1 LMSLFFPI
9 SLILS
14 GFIYAIWDHL
24 PLVSKFREMLRFL
37 TILIINTVFFFYIYA
52 SKEFPLQSHLFLS
65 LSGAILLLLTIIKG
79 LKLESRIKR
88 VKSGNLSLNTDESI
102 ETAYSNILTLGGI
115 GLVVLMLA
123 VITGFIIIET
133 QLESLALKSF
143 FSILALLIYLG
154 ILSLIKFNNLQLK
167 NAVRMLL
174 LSFIMILV
182 SYSFSN
188 AAINLS

>member
-1 LMSLFFPI
+1 MSEQTKVSI
-9 SLILS
+9 ASDHA
-14 GFIYAIWDHL
+14 GFDL
-24 PLVSKFREMLRFL
+24 KDQ
-37 TILIINTVFFFYIYA
+37 IIKRLLDCGVDVIDRGPDKKDPVDYPDYA
-52 SKEFPLQSHLFLS
+52 SKVTND
-65 LSGAILLLLTIIKG
+65 ILNEKAHKG
-79 LKLESRIKR
+79 VLVCGTGQGMAMAANKKPGIRAALCYSSEVTKLAREH
-88 VKSGNLSLNTDESI
+88 ND
-102 ETAYSNILTLGGI
+102 ANILTLGGI

-123 VITGFIIIET
+123 VITGFVIIET

>member
-1 LMSLFFPI
+1 MSLFFPI
-9 SLILS
+9 SLLLS
-14 GFIYAIWDHL
+14 GFVYAIWDHL
-24 PLVSKFREMLRFL
+24 PLVSKFREMFRFL
-37 TILIINTVFFFYIYA
+37 TILVINTVFFFYIDS

-88 VKSGNLSLNTDESI
+88 VKSGNLSLNADESI
-102 ETAYSNILTLGGI
+102 EAAYSNILTLGGI

>member
-1 LMSLFFPI
+1 MSLFFPI
-9 SLILS
+9 SLLLS

-37 TILIINTVFFFYIYA
+37 TILIINTVFFFYIYS
-52 SKEFPLQSHLFLS
+52 SKGFPLQTHLFLS

>member
-1 LMSLFFPI
+1 MSLFFPI
-9 SLILS
+9 SLLLS

-37 TILIINTVFFFYIYA
+37 TILLINTVFFFYIYS
-52 SKEFPLQSHLFLS
+52 SKELPLQSHLFLS
-65 LSGAILLLLTIIKG
+65 LSGAMLLLLTIIKG
-79 LKLESRIKR
+79 LKLENRIKR
-88 VKSGNLSLNTDESI
+88 VKSGNLSLNNDESI
-102 ETAYSNILTLGGI
+102 EAAYSNILTLGGI

-123 VITGFIIIET
+123 VISGFVLVDT
-133 QLESLALKSF
+133 QLQSLALKSF

-154 ILSLIKFNNLQLK
+154 ILSLIKFNNLKLK

>member
-1 LMSLFFPI
+1 MSLFFPI
-9 SLILS
+9 SLLLS

-37 TILIINTVFFFYIYA
+37 TILIINTVFFFYIYS

-102 ETAYSNILTLGGI
+102 ETAYSNILTLG
-115 GLVVLMLA
+115 A
-123 VITGFIIIET
+123 RVIDEAT
-133 QLESLALKSF
+133 A
-143 FSILALLIYLG
+143 
-154 ILSLIKFNNLQLK
+154 LSLVETFLNTDFEGSRH
-167 NAVRMLL
+167 AVR
-174 LSFIMILV
+174 
-182 SYSFSN
+182 
-188 AAINLS
+188 INKIG

>member
-1 LMSLFFPI
+1 MSLFFPI
-9 SLILS
+9 SLLLS
-14 GFIYAIWDHL
+14 GFMYAIWDHL

-37 TILIINTVFFFYIYA
+37 IILIINTVFFFYIY
-52 SKEFPLQSHLFLS
+52 SSQEFPLQSHLFLS
-65 LSGAILLLLTIIKG
+65 LSGVILLLLTIIKG

-88 VKSGNLSLNTDESI
+88 VKSGNLSLNTNESI

-123 VITGFIIIET
+123 VITGFILIDT
-133 QLESLALKSF
+133 QLQSLALKSF
-143 FSILALLIYLG
+143 FSILSLLIYLG

>member
-1 LMSLFFPI
+1 MSLFFPI
-9 SLILS
+9 SLLLS

-37 TILIINTVFFFYIYA
+37 TILIINSVFFFYIYS

-65 LSGAILLLLTIIKG
+65 LSGAMLLLLTIIKG

-88 VKSGNLSLNTDESI
+88 VKSGNLSLNNDESI

>member
-1 LMSLFFPI
+1 MSLFFPI
-9 SLILS
+9 SLLLS

-37 TILIINTVFFFYIYA
+37 TILIINTVFFFYIYS
-52 SKEFPLQSHLFLS
+52 SKGFPLQTHLFLS

-133 QLESLALKSF
+133 QFESLALKSF

>member
-1 LMSLFFPI
+1 MSLFFPI

-37 TILIINTVFFFYIYA
+37 TILIINTVFFFYIYS
-52 SKEFPLQSHLFLS
+52 SKELPLQSHLFLS

>member
-1 LMSLFFPI
+1 MSLFFPI
-9 SLILS
+9 SLLLS
-14 GFIYAIWDHL
+14 GFVYAIWDHL

-37 TILIINTVFFFYIYA
+37 MILIINTVFFFYIYS
-52 SKEFPLQSHLFLS
+52 SKGLPLQLHLFLS
-65 LSGAILLLLTIIKG
+65 LSGAMLLVLTIIKG

-88 VKSGNLSLNTDESI
+88 VKSGNLSINNDESI

-123 VITGFIIIET
+123 VITGFIIIEA

-154 ILSLIKFNNLQLK
+154 ILSLIKFNNLKLR

>member
-1 LMSLFFPI
+1 MSLFFPI
-9 SLILS
+9 SLLLS
-14 GFIYAIWDHL
+14 GCIYAIWDHL

-37 TILIINTVFFFYIYA
+37 TILIINSVFFFYIYS
-52 SKEFPLQSHLFLS
+52 SKELPLQSHLFLS

>member
-1 LMSLFFPI
+1 MSLFFPI
-9 SLILS
+9 SLLLS

-37 TILIINTVFFFYIYA
+37 TILIINSVFFFYIYS
-52 SKEFPLQSHLFLS
+52 SKELPLQSHLFLS

-115 GLVVLMLA
+115 GLVVLLLA

>member
-1 LMSLFFPI
+1 MSLFFPI

-37 TILIINTVFFFYIYA
+37 TILIINSVFFFYIYS
-52 SKEFPLQSHLFLS
+52 SKELPLQSHLFLS

>member
-1 LMSLFFPI
+1 MSLFFPI
-9 SLILS
+9 SLLLS

-24 PLVSKFREMLRFL
+24 PLVSKFKEMLRFL
-37 TILIINTVFFFYIYA
+37 TILIINTVFFFYIYS
-52 SKEFPLQSHLFLS
+52 SKELPLQSHLFLS